1 LNEKISLD
9 NVLNQMKKNLKA
21 ALLAN
26 AQEPIFFES
35 ILYSE
40 RDLLPLEGKYIF
52 RRTWLYI
59 GDSTSLSQPGDV
71 LVTEAADSSILI
83 VRSQDGNL
91 KAFHNVCPHR
101 ASLLCANS
109 GIQQLKQFI
118 CPYHAWVFNLEGQ
131 LIGTP
136 HLEGLPA
143 LFRQEDYSLKPLRC
157 EQWQGFIFVS
167 FTDNVPPLREFL
179 GDIPSLLGGHR
190 TKATKLLVK
199 KQYRVACNW
208 KTFHDNTL
216 CDYHLPAVHPKTL
229 NPVQGPVHLYEH
241 HFSEYVNLLYTPT
254 TSQWREKH
262 QVLEHL
268 TERIRLGNFTY
279 GIFPNLHLVALP
291 NGMLGWLRIDPITVD
306 TCQVNLEIYG
316 IPGITEKPAQLE
328 AGFDA
333 VTHED
338 IAITEGVQRG
348 YASGA
353 YTPGVA
359 HQLEARIIHH
369 QRLIRRFLLAGI
381 GVKE

>member
-1 LNEKISLD
+1 
-9 NVLNQMKKNLKA
+9 MKENLKA

-26 AQEPIFFES
+26 AQEPIFFDR
-35 ILYSE
+35 ILYCD
-40 RDLLPLEGKYIF
+40 RDLLPLEQEYIF

-59 GDSTSLSQPGDV
+59 GDSASLSTGDV
-71 LVTEAADSSILI
+71 LVTEAAGSSILI
-83 VRSQDGNL
+83 VRSQDGKV

-101 ASLLCANS
+101 ASLLCAN
-109 GIQQLKQFI
+109 GIQQVKQFV

-136 HLEGLPA
+136 HQEGLPNI
-143 LFRQEDYSLKPLRC
+143 FRFEDYSLKPLRC

-167 FTDNVPPLREFL
+167 FSDNVPPLLEYL
-179 GDIPSLLGGHR
+179 GDIPASLGRHR
-190 TKATKLLVK
+190 TDATKLFVK
-199 KQYRVACNW
+199 KHYRVACNW
-208 KTFHDNTL
+208 KNFHDNTL
-216 CDYHLPAVHPKTL
+216 CDYHLRAVHPKTL
-229 NPVQGPVHLYEH
+229 HPIQGPVHLYEH

-254 TSQWREKH
+254 TPQWREEN

-268 TERIRLGNFTY
+268 TGRIRIGNFTY

-306 TCQVNLEIYG
+306 TCQVNLEVYG
-316 IPGITEKPAQLE
+316 IPGITEEPAELE

-333 VTHED
+333 TTCED

-353 YTPGVA
+353 YTPGIA
-359 HQLEARIIHH
+359 HRLESRILHH
-369 QRLIRRFLLAGI
+369 QRLIRRFLLR
-381 GVKE
+381 VSDLLKN